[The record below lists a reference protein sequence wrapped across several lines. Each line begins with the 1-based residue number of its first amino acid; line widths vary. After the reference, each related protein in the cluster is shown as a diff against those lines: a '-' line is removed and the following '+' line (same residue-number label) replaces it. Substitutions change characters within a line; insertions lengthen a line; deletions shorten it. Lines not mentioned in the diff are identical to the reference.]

1 MIRFAYMKVKQTTS
15 KRNKEMT
22 TYSVIK
28 KSAGYSVKNFNNES
42 DARRFAALCCKNNNN
57 SNYGVFVKIEGVMTE
72 I

>member
-1 MIRFAYMKVKQTTS
+1 MK
-15 KRNKEMT
+15 

-42 DARRFAALCCKNNNN
+42 DARNFAALCCKNNNN
-57 SNYGVFVKIEGVMTE
+57 SNYGVFVRIAGVMTE